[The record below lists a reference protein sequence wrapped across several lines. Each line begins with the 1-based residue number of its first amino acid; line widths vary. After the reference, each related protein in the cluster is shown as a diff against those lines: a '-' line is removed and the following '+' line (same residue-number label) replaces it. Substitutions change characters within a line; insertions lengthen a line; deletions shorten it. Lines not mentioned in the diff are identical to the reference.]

1 MRFLQKFIRIIHFFR
16 DENVAWYK
24 KLLFAIPLIYLIVPY
39 DFVGDF
45 FPVAGQLDDIAVF
58 VVMWPFLKSMMD
70 NYQGPT
76 SDDED
81 NKDKSDSINLN
92 KDDYDIK

>member
-1 MRFLQKFIRIIHFFR
+1 MRFLQKIIRIVHFFR
-16 DENVAWYK
+16 DENVDWYK

-39 DFVGDF
+39 DFIGDF
-45 FPVAGQLDDIAVF
+45 FPVVGQLDDIAVF

-76 SDDED
+76 SKDED
-81 NKDKSDSINLN
+81 NIDESDSINLN